1 MCQPLSIAYTHG
13 MFRVESIERRLQVY
27 RQIYES
33 SSIRNT
39 VMRSGRLVIYI
50 VLHLLLIMY
59 GPGTSYHHC
68 LFINIPV
75 SYVNSLAHTKALTDC
90 LRELGLG

>member
-1 MCQPLSIAYTHG
+1 MAYTHG
-13 MFRVESIERRLQVY
+13 MFRVESIKTRLQVY

-33 SSIRNT
+33 CSLRNT
-39 VMRSGRLVIYI
+39 VIRSGRLVIYV

-59 GPGTSYHHC
+59 GAGTSYHHC
-68 LFINIPV
+68 LFISITV
-75 SYVNSLAHTKALTDC
+75 CYVNSLAHTKVSTDC